1 MKTRW
6 RNEGDS
12 WSTEGSKI
20 TSSENLEAIRN
31 VLEKEGPILVK
42 HWFYRGGSG
51 PDNLVFDEFEEF
63 LAYLNEHT
71 YAGDAIDVWS
81 VWRICKTE
89 SRIAEGKCPDEKGHT
104 PKGGAY

>member
-1 MKTRW
+1 MKTRF
-6 RNEGDS
+6 RHEGDG
-12 WSTEGSKI
+12 WSSEGSKI
-20 TSSENLEAIRN
+20 TSPENLEAIRS

-51 PDNLVFDEFEEF
+51 PQHLVFDEFEDF
-63 LAYLNEHT
+63 LSYLNEHA

-81 VWRICKTE
+81 VWQICKPE
-89 SRIAEGKCPDEKGHT
+89 SCIAEGKCPDEDGQV